1 MEDLT
6 RIQVLKRTLDYE
18 AKNHCMNAMW
28 RSLLSSK
35 KVIMRWTPEK
45 LSNRGYFMFSKLES
59 KLMLALMIGELNL
72 LTNRSKEYLKTHGST
87 DCLIKVCGGQDDL
100 DHVSQCFGYT
110 ARPGYDGSEKSQAE
124 YLVELHKERTKK
136 FKLPLV
142 TIRN

>member
-1 MEDLT
+1 
-6 RIQVLKRTLDYE
+6 
-18 AKNHCMNAMW
+18 
-28 RSLLSSK
+28 
-35 KVIMRWTPEK
+35 
-45 LSNRGYFMFSKLES
+45 MFSKLES

-72 LTNRSKEYLKTHGST
+72 LTNRSKEYLKTYGST

-142 TIRN
+142 HIRN